1 MLSAD
6 PLVPFFSLVISQ
18 RRINLYALIEASRG
32 FGTQRKSLTHTSISA
47 AHLQDELPI
56 ESDMDLTCFKLRE
69 DKVLVKFMPKRR
81 AARKQ
86 MSTSSSCSESGASV
100 PSDASIDDTSVL
112 KPWGGSASRKASAV
126 GKGGAPSGKGGS
138 SSSGM
143 AALLS
148 RAAAHQAAEAG
159 GKLEDEDMILAEAK
173 KWRLEREAKQKAA
186 QPGAKKSPK
195 AGKARKG
202 LKVGKGLKAG
212 RAKKIRQNT
221 QNKSEK
227 KVKAKEE
234 VPVKADKKDEKAGK
248 KNKKAVK
255 EDKEADKTDKKEAVE
270 KAKVIT
276 QKRSTKAKVG
286 FKRSG
291 RKGGGTVAEHARPGG
306 PSCTVFGGALADT
319 SHVLT

>member
-1 MLSAD
+1 
-6 PLVPFFSLVISQ
+6 
-18 RRINLYALIEASRG
+18 
-32 FGTQRKSLTHTSISA
+32 
-47 AHLQDELPI
+47 
-56 ESDMDLTCFKLRE
+56 
-69 DKVLVKFMPKRR
+69 
-81 AARKQ
+81 
-86 MSTSSSCSESGASV
+86 
-100 PSDASIDDTSVL
+100 
-112 KPWGGSASRKASAV
+112 
-126 GKGGAPSGKGGS
+126 
-138 SSSGM
+138 M

-173 KWRLEREAKQKAA
+173 KWRLEKEAKQKAA

-212 RAKKIRQNT
+212 RAKNIRQNT

-234 VPVKADKKDEKAGK
+234 VPVK
-248 KNKKAVK
+248 
-255 EDKEADKTDKKEAVE
+255 ADKTDKKEAVE

-306 PSCTVFGGALADT
+306 PSCTVLGGALADT